1 MLWREIIVNMKN
13 RDYISTNGVSIVK
26 IPNILRDKS
35 YILKSGGVSETK
47 KTD

>member
-1 MLWREIIVNMKN
+1 
-13 RDYISTNGVSIVK
+13 VK

-47 KTD
+47 KTDWGQSLG